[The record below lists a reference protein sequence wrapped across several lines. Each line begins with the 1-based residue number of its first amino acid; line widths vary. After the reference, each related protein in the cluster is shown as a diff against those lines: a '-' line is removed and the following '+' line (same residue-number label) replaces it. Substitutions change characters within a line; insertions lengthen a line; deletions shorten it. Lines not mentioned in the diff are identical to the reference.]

1 MADVPDPAGA
11 APLQMPRPGGTLAR
25 RELHFLWLLDVSG
38 SMNTDG
44 KIQALNVAIRE
55 SIPQLQAAARDNPN
69 VDVRVRAIV
78 FSNGA
83 RWHIEQP
90 TPVADLR
97 WTDATAGGHT
107 DMAAAFRLAAQ
118 ALATPPMPERAVS
131 PAIVL
136 VTDGHHTDDFE
147 AGLAELLATRWGR
160 EAVRLAVAIG
170 RDVNLAALQAF
181 IGNDALRP
189 MTADNPE
196 ALVQQIR
203 WLSRSAVESV
213 SHVADAAGLR
223 ALPGAAPPQD
233 DLAVE
238 W

>member
-1 MADVPDPAGA
+1 MHETDPDP
-11 APLQMPRPGGTLAR
+11 PRLPRPGGTLAR

-38 SMNTDG
+38 SMNADG

-55 SIPQLQAAARDNPN
+55 AIPQLQAAARDNPN

-83 RWHIEQP
+83 RWHIEPP
-90 TPVADLR
+90 TPVAELR

-118 ALATPPMPERAVS
+118 ALQSPPMPERAVS

-136 VTDGHHTDDFE
+136 VTDGHHTDDFD
-147 AGLAELLATRWGR
+147 AGLAELLGARWGR

-189 MTADNPE
+189 LTADDPE

-203 WLSRSAVESV
+203 WVSRSAVESV
-213 SHVADAAGLR
+213 SHVVEADGR
-223 ALPGAAPPQD
+223 RSLPGAPPRD
-233 DLAVE
+233 DDTVE